1 LTIIHL
7 TLNYKRIAILKS
19 NGYMPRVWSKQ
30 VANIVVEHY
39 GNVSFQDG
47 VANIVFY
54 SSKKHDVW
62 NNHKSCRLEYVY
74 AS

>member
-1 LTIIHL
+1 
-7 TLNYKRIAILKS
+7 
-19 NGYMPRVWSKQ
+19 MPRVWSKQ